1 MEKFNRNPH
10 ETSIVKDM
18 VKLLLK
24 CIPCC
29 VKCCSVNGNFAV
41 K

>member
-1 MEKFNRNPH
+1 MKQ
-10 ETSIVKDM
+10 TSIFKDM

-29 VKCCSVNGNFAV
+29 VKYRSVNGNCAV